1 MIIVSDVWY
10 FERMWFYGLKEDPFA
25 CACWRGEH
33 RICVWLWR
41 CKDVFQFLPPYLLY
55 TRGLIERSHWIH
67 QINNDRMDFKF
78 ACFSSVVL
86 MFNIATYCNTLLKG
100 PPHSWK
106 QLDIVVPCCET
117 APERCQNKK
126 GQYSISGTFWSVLN
140 LIGFPFAK
148 WNNVGLRK
156 LMPEIKTE
164 LETTFSAAST
174 PYKVKHS
181 GIS

>member
-10 FERMWFYGLKEDPFA
+10 FERMWFDGLKEDPFA

-41 CKDVFQFLPPYLLY
+41 FQFLPPYLLY
-55 TRGLIERSHWIH
+55 TRGLIQRSHWIH

-86 MFNIATYCNTLLKG
+86 MYNIATYCNTLLKG

-106 QLDIVVPCCET
+106 QLDIVAPCCET

-126 GQYSISGTFWSVLN
+126 RSDLCSIWLVSHLQ
-140 LIGFPFAK
+140 
-148 WNNVGLRK
+148 
-156 LMPEIKTE
+156 
-164 LETTFSAAST
+164 
-174 PYKVKHS
+174 S
-181 GIS
+181 GIMLDWESWCQKSRQN